1 MKKLFLSMSLML
13 AALTLTNCTKD
24 AAEDKAIVDNGKGFS
39 FTANID
45 GVGDTKATLEGV
57 KTVWEA
63 GDQIGLGG
71 SIDNLQENKNVQ
83 LLAFDYVSGSTFNN
97 ADASYADA
105 QTFYAIYPYTASNSG
120 FSGIYPADHASRA
133 NQTTVFYV
141 VGSKGEAIQN
151 GASAAHIPAA
161 SPMYW
166 VSEGAV
172 APAALAVQLHHTTSL
187 MKFTITNS
195 EDAALTVKSLRF
207 SAPSTAKICGTFY
220 LNVATGGLIP
230 SDSNGKV
237 YTYDSQ
243 TINVENAP
251 ALAKGESF
259 DVYMAVAPFELAA
272 NDAITVVVTGA
283 DNSICTVKK
292 NMTAAMAFEAGK
304 LNTATVN
311 FVKDIITEGPITITE
326 LVKTLND
333 ATDGDKPFVGR
344 TVKGVVSAVAATDN
358 DNFSKGTVILTDN
371 SGNEYSAVKFFN
383 NKELSLTQFFIGDLL
398 EIDLSNAIV
407 GSYYGDKQITN
418 ITANDVKDGEASETD
433 KQVIAKEISIA
444 DYKANFAAY
453 NNVYLKFVDV
463 IPTVAGVFTGLIA
476 FTDGTNEVNAYGRK
490 SSNSGDWDAGKIE
503 IGKVKGTLYGIGQ
516 IYSNAPQVC
525 PVTVADIEAFK
536 AFYTIDKESV
546 SFTADGGSETVNIA
560 FTKDGYTLGAVENI
574 AAWLTV
580 VPASDGAFIFNAAAN
595 TDATPRNTKV
605 SIPVMKGSEV
615 ITTIV
620 IEVSQKAA
628 GAAGATNT
636 YTLTFPDDNSANNKI
651 GAYDKSWTAKIGNNS
666 WTISNFNNNNWNNNW
681 TYIKCGRKG
690 NASVGT
696 ITTDWAI
703 EEAIEKVI
711 VTIDKATASNVNSTK
726 LEVATDAAFTQ
737 NVQTIDLPI
746 ATGTMTYNV
755 PTPAENCYYRLTY
768 DCASGSG
775 NGLVQIS
782 KVVYTNE

>member
-1 MKKLFLSMSLML
+1 MSLML

-45 GVGDTKATLEGV
+45 TRANLEGV

-63 GDQIGLGG
+63 GDQIGFGG

-97 ADASYADA
+97 AEASYADA
-105 QTFYAIYPYTASNSG
+105 QTFYAIYPFTASKSG
-120 FSGIYPADHASRA
+120 SYVYPADHDSRA
-133 NQTTVFYV
+133 NQTSVYYI
-141 VGSKGEAIQN
+141 VGSRNGTATQN

-187 MKFTITNS
+187 MKFTVTNG

-220 LNVATGGLIP
+220 INVATGELISSGP
-230 SDSNGKV
+230 N
-237 YTYDSQ
+237 YTYSTQ
-243 TINVENAP
+243 TVSVENAP

-272 NDAITVVVTGA
+272 NDMITVVVTAADGA
-283 DNSICTVKK
+283 TCTIEKK
-292 NMTAAMAFEAGK
+292 MAAATAFKAGK
-304 LNTATVN
+304 INTATVN
-311 FVKDIITEGPITITE
+311 FVKDAVAETPMTVSE
-326 LVKTLND
+326 LAQAIEAGTTTFAGKRVQ
-333 ATDGDKPFVGR
+333 GF
-344 TVKGVVSAVAATDN
+344 VSAVAAGDT

-371 SGNEYSAVKFFN
+371 SGNEYSAVKFYN
-383 NKELSLTQFFIGDLL
+383 NAATGLAQFPDLTIGDEL
-398 EIDLSNAIV
+398 EIDLSNAGV
-407 GSYYGDKQITN
+407 SDYNGKQITGVTVDN
-418 ITANDVKDGEASETD
+418 VINGEAISVD
-433 KQVIAKEISIA
+433 NPIIAKEISIA

-463 IPTVAGVFTGLIA
+463 TPTVAGVFTGTIA
-476 FTDGTNEVNAYGRK
+476 FTDGTNEVNAYGK
-490 SSNSGDWDAGKIE
+490 TSKYGDWDAGKIE
-503 IGKVKGTLYGIGQ
+503 IGKVKGTLYGVGQ
-516 IYSNAPQVC
+516 MYQNAPQLV
-525 PVTVADIEAFK
+525 PVTVADIEAF
-536 AFYTIDKESV
+536 AAPFTIDKESV
-546 SFTADGGSETVNIA
+546 AFTADGGTETVNVTI
-560 FTKDGYTLGAVENI
+560 KKEGYTLGAVKNT

-580 VPASDGAFIFNAAAN
+580 TPASDGTILFTAAAN
-595 TDATPRNTKV
+595 TETTPRNTKV
-605 SIPVMKGSEV
+605 DVNIMKGSEV
-615 ITTIV
+615 AATV
-620 IEVSQKAA
+620 AIEVSQKAD
-628 GAAGATNT
+628 GPVGTTNT
-636 YTLTFPDDNSANNKI
+636 YTLTFPDENSANNKL
-651 GAYDKSWTAKIGNNS
+651 GAYTESWTAKIGNNS
-666 WTISNFNNNNWNNNW
+666 WTISNFNNNKWDNW
-681 TYIKCGRKG
+681 TYIKCGRKN

-711 VTIDKATASNVNSTK
+711 VTIDKATVSKVNSTK

-737 NVQTIDLPI
+737 NVQKIELSI
-746 ATGTMTYNV
+746 ATGTMTYNI
-755 PTPAENCYYRLTY
+755 PTPTENCYYRLTY
-768 DCASGSG
+768 DCAAGTS

-782 KVVYTNE
+782 KVIYTNE

>member
-1 MKKLFLSMSLML
+1 MKKLFLSMSLVL

-24 AAEDKAIVDNGKGFS
+24 AAEDKAIVADGKGFS

-71 SIDNLQENKNVQ
+71 SVDNMQENKNVQ
-83 LLAFDYVSGSTFNN
+83 LLAFDYVSGNTFNN
-97 ADASYADA
+97 AEASYAEA
-105 QTFYAIYPYTASNSG
+105 QQFYAIYPFTANNQG
-120 FSGIYPADHASRA
+120 FSGIYPADHATKA
-133 NQTTVFYV
+133 NQTTVYYV
-141 VGSKGEAIQN
+141 VGSKGTATQN

-166 VSEGAV
+166 VSDGAV
-172 APAALAVQLHHTTSL
+172 SPAALAVQLHHTTSL
-187 MKFTITNS
+187 MKFTVTNG
-195 EDAALTVKSLRF
+195 EDAALTVKSLLF

-220 LNVATGGLIP
+220 LNVATGELI
-230 SDSNGKV
+230 SSGAN
-237 YTYDSQ
+237 YTYSAQ
-243 TINVENAP
+243 TITIENAP

-272 NDAITVVVTGA
+272 DDAITVVVTAA
-283 DNSICTVKK
+283 DGTTCTIEKK
-292 NMTAAMAFEAGK
+292 MTAAMAFEAGK

-311 FVKDIITEGPITITE
+311 FVKDAVAETPMTVSE
-326 LVKTLND
+326 LAHAIEAGTTTFAGKRVQ
-333 ATDGDKPFVGR
+333 GF
-344 TVKGVVSAVAATDN
+344 VSAVAAGDK

-371 SGNEYSAVKFFN
+371 TGNEYSAVKFYN
-383 NKELSLTQFFIGDLL
+383 NTATGLAQFSGLAIGDEL
-398 EIDLSNAIV
+398 EIDLSNAGV
-407 GSYYGDKQITN
+407 SDYNGKQITGVTVDN
-418 ITANDVKDGEASETD
+418 VINGEAISVD
-433 KQVIAKEISIA
+433 NLIIAKEISIA

-453 NNVYLKFVDV
+453 NNVYLKFIDV
-463 IPTVAGVFTGLIA
+463 TPTVAGVFTGTIA
-476 FTDGTNEVNAYGRK
+476 FTDGTNEVNAYGK
-490 SSNSGDWDAGKIE
+490 TSKYGDWDAGKIE
-503 IGKVKGTLYGIGQ
+503 IGKVKGTLYGVGQ
-516 IYSNAPQVC
+516 MYQNAPQLV

-560 FTKDGYTLGAVENI
+560 FTKDGYTLGTVDNT

-595 TDATPRNTKV
+595 TDSTPRNTKV
-605 SIPVMKGSEV
+605 SIPVTKGSEV

-620 IEVSQKAA
+620 IEVSQKAD
-628 GAAGATNT
+628 GPVGTTNT
-636 YTLTFPDDNSANNKI
+636 YTLTFPDENSANNKL
-651 GAYDKSWTAKIGNNS
+651 GAYTESWTAKIGNNS
-666 WTISNFNNNNWNNNW
+666 WTISNFNNNKWDNW
-681 TYIKCGRKG
+681 TYIKCGRKN

-711 VTIDKATASNVNSTK
+711 VTIDKATVSKVNSTK

-737 NVQTIDLPI
+737 NVQKIELSI
-746 ATGTMTYNV
+746 ATGTMTYNI
-755 PTPAENCYYRLTY
+755 PTPTENCYYRLTY
-768 DCASGSG
+768 DCAAGTS

-782 KVVYTNE
+782 KVIYTNE

>member
-24 AAEDKAIVDNGKGFS
+24 AAEDKAIVADGKGFS

-63 GDQIGLGG
+63 GDQIGFGG
-71 SIDNLQENKNVQ
+71 SINNLQENKNVQ
-83 LLAFDYVSGSTFNN
+83 LLAFDYVSGNTFNN
-97 ADASYADA
+97 AEASYAEA
-105 QTFYAIYPYTASNSG
+105 QQFYAIYPFTANNQG
-120 FSGIYPADHASRA
+120 FSGIYPADHATKA
-133 NQTTVFYV
+133 NQTTVYYV
-141 VGSKGEAIQN
+141 VGSKGTATQN

-166 VSEGAV
+166 VSDGAV
-172 APAALAVQLHHTTSL
+172 SPAALAVQLHHTTSL
-187 MKFTITNS
+187 MKFTVTNG
-195 EDAALTVKSLRF
+195 EDAALTVKSLLF

-220 LNVATGGLIP
+220 LNVATGELI
-230 SDSNGKV
+230 SSGAN
-237 YTYDSQ
+237 YTYSAQ
-243 TINVENAP
+243 TITIENAP

-272 NDAITVVVTGA
+272 DDAITVVVTAA
-283 DNSICTVKK
+283 DGTTCTIEKK
-292 NMTAAMAFEAGK
+292 MTAAMAFEAGK

-311 FVKDIITEGPITITE
+311 FVKDAVAETPMTVSE
-326 LVKTLND
+326 LAHAIEAGTTTFAGKRVQ
-333 ATDGDKPFVGR
+333 GF
-344 TVKGVVSAVAATDN
+344 VSAVAAGDK

-371 SGNEYSAVKFFN
+371 TGNEYSAVKFYN
-383 NKELSLTQFFIGDLL
+383 NTATGLAQFSGLAIGDEL
-398 EIDLSNAIV
+398 EIDLSNAGV
-407 GSYYGDKQITN
+407 SDYNGKQITGVTVDN
-418 ITANDVKDGEASETD
+418 VINGEAISVD
-433 KQVIAKEISIA
+433 NLIIAKEISIA

-453 NNVYLKFVDV
+453 NNVYLKFIDV
-463 IPTVAGVFTGLIA
+463 TPTVAGVFTGTIA
-476 FTDGTNEVNAYGRK
+476 FTDGTNEVNAYGK
-490 SSNSGDWDAGKIE
+490 TSKYGDWDAGKIE
-503 IGKVKGTLYGIGQ
+503 IGKVKGTLYGVGQ
-516 IYSNAPQVC
+516 MYQNAPQLV

-560 FTKDGYTLGAVENI
+560 FTKDGYTLGTVDNT

-605 SIPVMKGSEV
+605 SIPVSKGSEV

-620 IEVSQKAA
+620 VEVSQKAA

-636 YTLTFPDDNSANNKI
+636 YTLTFPDENSANNKL
-651 GAYDKSWTAKIGNNS
+651 GAYTESWTAKIGNNS
-666 WTISNFNNNNWNNNW
+666 WTISNFNNNKWDNW
-681 TYIKCGRKG
+681 TYIKCGRKN

-711 VTIDKATASNVNSTK
+711 VTIDKATVSKVNSTK

-737 NVQTIDLPI
+737 NVQKIELSI
-746 ATGTMTYNV
+746 ATGTMTYNI
-755 PTPAENCYYRLTY
+755 PTPTENCYYRLTY
-768 DCASGSG
+768 DCAAGTS

-782 KVVYTNE
+782 KVIYTNE

>member
-45 GVGDTKATLEGV
+45 TRANLEGV

-63 GDQIGLGG
+63 GDQIGFGG

-97 ADASYADA
+97 AEASYADA

-151 GASAAHIPAA
+151 GASAAHIPAV
-161 SPMYW
+161 SPMYY

-187 MKFTITNS
+187 MKFTVTNG
-195 EDAALTVKSLRF
+195 EDAALTVKSLKLTV
-207 SAPSTAKICGTFY
+207 PSTIKICGTFY
-220 LNVATGGLIP
+220 LNVATGELI
-230 SDSNGKV
+230 SSGAN
-237 YTYDSQ
+237 YTYSAQ
-243 TINVENAP
+243 TVSVENAP
-251 ALAKGESF
+251 ELAKGESF
-259 DVYMAVAPFELAA
+259 DVYMAVAPFGLAA
-272 NDAITVVVTGA
+272 DDMIAVVVTATDGTT
-283 DNSICTVKK
+283 CTIEKK
-292 NMTAAMAFEAGK
+292 MAAATAFEAGK

-311 FVKDIITEGPITITE
+311 FVKDAVAETPMTVSE
-326 LVKTLND
+326 LAQAIEAGTTTFAGKRVQ
-333 ATDGDKPFVGR
+333 GF
-344 TVKGVVSAVAATDN
+344 VSAVAAGDT

-371 SGNEYSAVKFFN
+371 SGNEYSAVKFYN
-383 NKELSLTQFFIGDLL
+383 NAATGLAQFSGLAIGDEL
-398 EIDLSNAIV
+398 EIDLSNAGV
-407 GSYYGDKQITN
+407 SDYNGKQITGVTVDN
-418 ITANDVKDGEASETD
+418 VINGEAISVD
-433 KQVIAKEISIA
+433 NPIIAKEISIA

-463 IPTVAGVFTGLIA
+463 TPTVAGVFTGTIA
-476 FTDGTNEVNAYGRK
+476 FTDGTNEVNAYGK
-490 SSNSGDWDAGKIE
+490 TSKYGDWDDGKIE
-503 IGKVKGTLYGIGQ
+503 IGKVKGTLYGVGQ
-516 IYSNAPQVC
+516 MYQNAPQLV
-525 PVTVADIEAFK
+525 PVTVADIEAF
-536 AFYTIDKESV
+536 AAPFTIDKESV
-546 SFTADGGSETVNIA
+546 AFTADGGTETVKV
-560 FTKDGYTLGAVENI
+560 TLKEGYTLGAVENT

-580 VPASDGAFIFNAAAN
+580 TPASDGAFIFNAAAN

-605 SIPVMKGSEV
+605 SIPVTKGSDV

-636 YTLTFPDDNSANNKI
+636 YTLTFTKETMEKCN
-651 GAYDKSWTAKIGNNS
+651 GYDITWKATVDGNVWN
-666 WTISNFNNNNWNNNW
+666 IANFNNYDLNWS
-681 TYIKCGRKG
+681 YIKCGRKA
-690 NASVGT
+690 NTSVAT
-696 ITTDWAI
+696 ITTGWAI
-703 EEAIEKVI
+703 AEAIEKVI
-711 VTIDKATASNVNSTK
+711 VTVDKLKQASVKSTK

-737 NVQTIDLPI
+737 NVQTIELPI
-746 ATGTMTYNV
+746 ATGNMTYNV

-768 DCASGSG
+768 DCDKSTDGKT
-775 NGLVQIS
+775 NGQVQIS

>member
-45 GVGDTKATLEGV
+45 TRANLEGV

-97 ADASYADA
+97 AEASYADA
-105 QTFYAIYPYTASNSG
+105 QTFYAIYPFTANASG

-133 NQTTVFYV
+133 NQTTVYYV

-151 GASAAHIPAA
+151 GASAAHIPAV

-187 MKFTITNS
+187 MKFTVTNG
-195 EDAALTVKSLRF
+195 EDAALTVKSLKLTV
-207 SAPSTAKICGTFY
+207 PSTIKICGTFY
-220 LNVATGGLIP
+220 LNVATGELVSSGA
-230 SDSNGKV
+230 N
-237 YTYDSQ
+237 YTYSAQ
-243 TINVENAP
+243 TVSVENAP

-272 NDAITVVVTGA
+272 DDMITVVVTAADGA
-283 DNSICTVKK
+283 TCTIEKK
-292 NMTAAMAFEAGK
+292 MAAATAFEAGK

-311 FVKDIITEGPITITE
+311 FVKDAVAETPMTVSE
-326 LVKTLND
+326 LAQALEAGTTTFAGKRVQGFVS
-333 ATDGDKPFVGR
+333 AIAAGDK
-344 TVKGVVSAVAATDN
+344 

-371 SGNEYSAVKFFN
+371 SGNEYSAVKFYN
-383 NKELSLTQFFIGDLL
+383 NATTGLAQFPDLTIGDEL
-398 EIDLSNAIV
+398 EIDLSNAGV
-407 GSYYGDKQITN
+407 SDYNGKQITGVTVDN
-418 ITANDVKDGEASETD
+418 VINGEAISVD
-433 KQVIAKEISIA
+433 NPIIAKEISIA

-463 IPTVAGVFTGLIA
+463 TPTVAGIFTGTIA
-476 FTDGTNEVNAYGRK
+476 FTDGTNEVNAYGK
-490 SSNSGDWDAGKIE
+490 TSKYGDWDNGKIE
-503 IGKVKGTLYGIGQ
+503 IGKVKGTLYGVGQ
-516 IYSNAPQVC
+516 MYQNAPQLV

-546 SFTADGGSETVNIA
+546 SFTADGGSETVNIV
-560 FTKDGYTLGAVENI
+560 FTKDGYTLGAVENT

-605 SIPVMKGSEV
+605 SIPVTKGSDV

-636 YTLTFPDDNSANNKI
+636 YTLTFTKETMEKCN
-651 GAYDKSWTAKIGNNS
+651 GYDITWKATVDGNVWN
-666 WTISNFNNNNWNNNW
+666 IANFNNYDLGWA
-681 TYIKCGRKG
+681 YIKCGRK
-690 NASVGT
+690 ADPSVAT
-696 ITTDWAI
+696 ITTGWAI
-703 EEAIEKVI
+703 AEAIEKVI
-711 VTIDKATASNVNSTK
+711 VTVDKLEQAKVKSTK

-737 NVQTIDLPI
+737 NVQTIELPI
-746 ATGTMTYNV
+746 ATGNMTYNITV
-755 PTPAENCYYRLTY
+755 PTKNCYYRLTY
-768 DCASGSG
+768 DCDASA
-775 NGLVQIS
+775 NGKKNGQVQIS

>member
-45 GVGDTKATLEGV
+45 TRANLEGV

-63 GDQIGLGG
+63 GDQIGFGG

-97 ADASYADA
+97 AEASYADA
-105 QTFYAIYPYTASNSG
+105 QTFYAIYPFTASKSG
-120 FSGIYPADHASRA
+120 SYVYPADHDSRA
-133 NQTTVFYV
+133 NQTSVYYI
-141 VGSKGEAIQN
+141 VGSRNGTATQN

-220 LNVATGGLIP
+220 INVATGELISSGP
-230 SDSNGKV
+230 N
-237 YTYDSQ
+237 YTYSTQ
-243 TINVENAP
+243 TVSVENAP

-259 DVYMAVAPFELAA
+259 DVYMAGAPFELAA
-272 NDAITVVVTGA
+272 NDMITVVVTAADGA
-283 DNSICTVKK
+283 TCTIEKK
-292 NMTAAMAFEAGK
+292 MAAATVFKAGK
-304 LNTATVN
+304 INTATVN
-311 FVKDIITEGPITITE
+311 FVKDAVAETPMTVSE
-326 LVKTLND
+326 LAQAIEAGTTTFAGKRVQ
-333 ATDGDKPFVGR
+333 GF
-344 TVKGVVSAVAATDN
+344 VSAVAAGDT

-371 SGNEYSAVKFFN
+371 SGNEYSAVKFYN
-383 NKELSLTQFFIGDLL
+383 NAATGLAQFSGLAIGDEL
-398 EIDLSNAIV
+398 EIDLSNAGI
-407 GSYYGDKQITN
+407 GDYNGKQITGVTVDN
-418 ITANDVKDGEASETD
+418 VINGEAVSTGN
-433 KQVIAKEISIA
+433 VIVAKEISIA

-463 IPTVAGVFTGLIA
+463 IPTVAGVFTGTIA
-476 FTDGTNEVNAYGRK
+476 FTDGTNEVNAYGK
-490 SSNSGDWDAGKIE
+490 TSKYGDWDDGKIE
-503 IGKVKGTLYGIGQ
+503 IGKVKGTLYGVGQ
-516 IYSNAPQVC
+516 MFQNAPQLV

-546 SFTADGGSETVNIA
+546 SFTADGGSETVNIV
-560 FTKDGYTLGAVENI
+560 FTKDGYTLGAVKNT

-605 SIPVMKGSEV
+605 SIPVTKGSEV

-636 YTLTFPDDNSANNKI
+636 YTLTFTKETMEKCNVYTETWKATVD
-651 GAYDKSWTAKIGNNS
+651 GNVWN
-666 WTISNFNNNNWNNNW
+666 IANFNNYDLGWA
-681 TYIKCGRKG
+681 YIKCGRK
-690 NASVGT
+690 ADPSVAT
-696 ITTDWAI
+696 ITTGWAI
-703 EEAIEKVI
+703 AEAIEKVI
-711 VTIDKATASNVNSTK
+711 VTVDKLEQAKVKSTK

-737 NVQTIDLPI
+737 NVQTIELPI
-746 ATGTMTYNV
+746 ATGNMTYNV
-755 PTPAENCYYRLTY
+755 TVPTKNCYYRLTY
-768 DCASGSG
+768 DCDASA
-775 NGLVQIS
+775 NGKKNGQVQIS